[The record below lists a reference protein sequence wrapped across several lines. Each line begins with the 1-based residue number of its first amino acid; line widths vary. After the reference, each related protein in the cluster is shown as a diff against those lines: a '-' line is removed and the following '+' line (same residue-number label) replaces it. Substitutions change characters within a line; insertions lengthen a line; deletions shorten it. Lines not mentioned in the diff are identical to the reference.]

1 MPDHHEHLWYDLFS
15 RGARDWLR
23 HNAKIRASVREQL
36 PRLIAEADILST
48 DGNRRVRMPVRF
60 LEHHRFK
67 LSQDQ
72 EQSGVGQGKASPGDT
87 LGSPAPQSGG
97 TDEGGGGNDQG
108 GVEFV
113 VEMKVDEI
121 VDWIWEE
128 LKLPELESRA
138 SSVLEE
144 EDWTRE
150 GWDKRGARAR
160 LDRRRT
166 MKEAIKR
173 RAVQPEPA
181 APFTNDDLRYRQIKR
196 RLRPNT
202 QAVVLFGLDAS
213 SSMGER
219 ERVLAKTFFFW
230 VLQGIRRR
238 YSQLETAFIAHTV
251 EAWEFSEEAFFQVSG
266 QGGTVASTCF
276 RKALEIIEARYPP
289 AQYNV
294 YFFYASDG
302 ENFQDDHELAVNSLH
317 ALSELANFS
326 GYIEVATPSPMQRY
340 LETSRVFDEVV
351 SDPRH
356 GARFSLTQEE
366 DIWEAIRTF
375 FGTQTQA
382 A

>member
-1 MPDHHEHLWYDLFS
+1 MSDHHEHLWYDLFS

-23 HNAKIRASVREQL
+23 HNAKIRSSVREQL
-36 PRLIAEADILST
+36 PRLVAEADILST
-48 DGNRRVRMPVRF
+48 DANRKVRMPVRF
-60 LEHHRFK
+60 LEHYRFK

-72 EQSGVGQGKASPGDT
+72 EQSGVGQGKVAPGDT
-87 LGSPAPQSGG
+87 LGSPAPQPGKS
-97 TDEGGGGNDQG
+97 DDSGGGNDQG

-128 LKLPELESRA
+128 LKLPELEPRA
-138 SSVLEE
+138 SSVLQG
-144 EDWTRE
+144 EDWSRE

-173 RAVQPEPA
+173 RAVQPAPA
-181 APFTNDDLRYRQIKR
+181 PPFSNEDLRFRQLRKR
-196 RLRPNT
+196 MRPST

-219 ERVLAKTFFFW
+219 ERMLAKTFFFW
-230 VLQGIRRR
+230 ALQGIRRR
-238 YSQLETAFIAHTV
+238 YSQLETAFIGHTV
-251 EAWEFSEEAFFQVSG
+251 EAWEFNEEQFFQVSG

-276 RKALEIIEARYPP
+276 NKALEIIEQRYPP

-302 ENFQDDHELAVNSLH
+302 ENFQDDHDRAVESLRRI
-317 ALSELANFS
+317 AELANFS
-326 GYIEVATPSPMQRY
+326 GYVEVATPSPMQRC
-340 LETSRVFDEVV
+340 LETSRVFDEAIP
-351 SDPRH
+351 DAGH
-356 GARFSLTQEE
+356 GARFSLFQQE
-366 DIWEAIRTF
+366 DVWEAIRAF
-375 FGTQTQA
+375 FGAQPQA

>member
-48 DGNRRVRMPVRF
+48 DSNRRVRMPVRF

-67 LSQDQ
+67 LSRDQ
-72 EQSGVGQGKASPGDT
+72 EQSGVGQGKVKPGDT
-87 LGSPAPQSGG
+87 LGSPAPQPG
-97 TDEGGGGNDQG
+97 TGEESGGGNDQG

-128 LKLPELESRA
+128 LKLPELEPRA
-138 SSVLEE
+138 SSVLNEE
-144 EDWTRE
+144 EWARE

-173 RAVQPEPA
+173 RAVQPAPA
-181 APFTNDDLRYRQIKR
+181 APFTNDDLRYRQLKKR
-196 RLRPNT
+196 PKPNT

-230 VLQGIRRR
+230 ALQGVRRR
-238 YSQLETAFIAHTV
+238 YSQLEAVFIGHTV
-251 EAWEFSEEAFFQVSG
+251 EAWEFSEEEFFQVSG
-266 QGGTVASTCF
+266 QGGTVASTCY
-276 RKALEIIEARYPP
+276 RKALEIIQDRYPP
-289 AQYNV
+289 AQYNI

-302 ENFQDDHELAVNSLH
+302 ENFQDDHPHAVESLKQ
-317 ALSELANFS
+317 LANLANYC
-326 GYIEVATPSPMQRY
+326 GYVEVATPSPMQRY
-340 LETSRVFDEVV
+340 LETSRVFDEAIP
-351 SDPRH
+351 DPQQ

-375 FGTQTQA
+375 FGVHSQA

>member
-1 MPDHHEHLWYDLFS
+1 
-15 RGARDWLR
+15 
-23 HNAKIRASVREQL
+23 
-36 PRLIAEADILST
+36 
-48 DGNRRVRMPVRF
+48 
-60 LEHHRFK
+60 
-67 LSQDQ
+67 
-72 EQSGVGQGKASPGDT
+72 
-87 LGSPAPQSGG
+87 
-97 TDEGGGGNDQG
+97 
-108 GVEFV
+108 
-113 VEMKVDEI
+113 
-121 VDWIWEE
+121 
-128 LKLPELESRA
+128 
-138 SSVLEE
+138 
-144 EDWTRE
+144 
-150 GWDKRGARAR
+150 
-160 LDRRRT
+160 
-166 MKEAIKR
+166 
-173 RAVQPEPA
+173 
-181 APFTNDDLRYRQIKR
+181 FTNDDLRYRQIKR
-196 RLRPNT
+196 RMRPNT

-238 YSQLETAFIAHTV
+238 YSQLETAFIGHTV
-251 EAWEFSEEAFFQVSG
+251 EAWEFSEEEFFQVSG

-351 SDPRH
+351 SDPQR

-366 DIWEAIRTF
+366 DIWEAIRAF